1 MHLND
6 KELLELDSEAH
17 SHLQNCAKCMLR
29 FQNRQA
35 IRDLL
40 KSMPMIPSS
49 EDQWPVLERNFLKEV
64 NRRKVIRENRKVI
77 FWKRVSYSL
86 AASLSAVLIGGVIY
100 LKSLK
105 PVATDYNQLKNLIEE
120 NKILQQRLREINSSQ
135 QFVSIDLVQLNS
147 QLSKIDSAIQ
157 RAYQDKAT
165 VQSKKSLWIRRREI
179 LERMAALDID
189 LKVKKKVRI

>member
-6 KELLELDSEAH
+6 KELLELDSEAN
-17 SHLQNCAKCMLR
+17 SHLQNCAECMLR

-49 EDQWPVLERNFLKEV
+49 EDQWPLLERYFLKEV
-64 NRRKVIRENRKVI
+64 NQRKVIKENRKVI
-77 FWKRVSYSL
+77 FWKWVSYSL
-86 AASLSAVLIGGVIY
+86 AASLSAVLIGSIIY
-100 LKSLK
+100 LKSLN

-135 QFVSIDLVQLNS
+135 QLVSIDLVQLNS

-165 VQSKKSLWIRRREI
+165 VQLKKSLWIRRLEI
-179 LERMAALDID
+179 LEQMAALDID